1 MLAVI
6 DTSSPY
12 SGIALCHA
20 GTLLGEQQWLGG
32 RRHSEQ
38 VLSQLAA
45 LCTLVGVQPADI
57 TTIAVTMGP
66 GSWSGIRVGMSIAK
80 GIAIANQA
88 RVVGVGSLDQL
99 AWRHRGQHAVTAC
112 IALGRGRVAVAEY
125 PVMWDPGQ
133 IPAYNRASG
142 EVVLTHPVVCDEAT
156 WQHLGTPD
164 RRVPGDARPLDV
176 AQIAEILLRRP
187 PSTDPIIEPIYLGDP
202 VSRAP

>member
-45 LCTLVGVQPADI
+45 LCQLVGVKPADI
-57 TTIAVTMGP
+57 TSLAVTVGP
-66 GSWSGIRVGMSIAK
+66 GSWSGIRVGISIAK

-99 AWRHRGQHAVTAC
+99 AWRHRGHQAITAC
-112 IALGRGRVAVAEY
+112 IALGRGRVAVADY
-125 PVMWDPGQ
+125 PVDWEPGQ
-133 IPAYNRASG
+133 IPAHNRAASDL
-142 EVVLTHPVVCDEAT
+142 VLTQPVLCDEAT
-156 WQHLGTPD
+156 WQQLGAPAQRFAST
-164 RRVPGDARPLDV
+164 ARPVDV
-176 AQIAEILLRRP
+176 AQIAALLLQRP
-187 PSTDPIIEPIYLGDP
+187 PTADSVIEPIYLGDP

>member
-32 RRHSEQ
+32 RRHSQQ
-38 VLSQLAA
+38 VLSQLDA
-45 LCTLVGVQPADI
+45 LCTLVGVKPADI
-57 TTIAVTMGP
+57 TTIAVTLGP
-66 GSWSGIRVGMSIAK
+66 GSWSGIRVGVSIAK

-99 AWRHRGQHAVTAC
+99 AWPHRGHRAVTAC
-112 IALGRGRVAVAEY
+112 IALGRGRIAVADY
-125 PVMWDPGQ
+125 PSIWEPGH
-133 IPAYNRASG
+133 IPAHNRASG
-142 EVVLTHPVVCDEAT
+142 DVVLSHSVVCDDAT
-156 WQHLGTPD
+156 WQQLGTPSQ
-164 RRVPGDARPLDV
+164 RFASGARPLDV
-176 AQIAEILLRRP
+176 AQIAEVLLQRP
-187 PSTDPIIEPIYLGDP
+187 PASDPIIEPLYLGDP